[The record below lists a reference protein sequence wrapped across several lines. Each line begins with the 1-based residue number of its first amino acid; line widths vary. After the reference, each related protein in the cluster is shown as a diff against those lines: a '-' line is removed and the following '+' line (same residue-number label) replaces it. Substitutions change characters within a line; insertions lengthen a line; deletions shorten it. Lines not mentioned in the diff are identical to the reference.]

1 MMVGTVDA
9 IAGKV
14 EREKERKEANGHRG
28 EG

>member
-14 EREKERKEANGHRG
+14 EREKEMKEANGHRG